1 MTTHKLEIT
10 SLTVITLL
18 AEVQNAL
25 VNGCN
30 KTKLIHLCDRI
41 SAVTGIK
48 RYPKKKP
55 KSIHRQLLQEFIA
68 YWLISDIWMDYEDF
82 MFQYLQYFSSYEML
96 EDIEEDIENEVY
108 IWQSAFD
115 HAFPHLPVMEPPK
128 YKAFD
133 WVYYEEIELNCV
145 VMAVKPTFWGYFYII
160 CPDGV
165 AGNELII
172 LSEAKLE
179 AGQMPTA
186 VSITGLVWEYRTNG
200 RLGPGIHRIPVE
212 TDPRVLEELGIGKT
226 VVAHG
231 RLTTVEDAVLW
242 RDEWLYSIPRVN
254 YVRYDDLT
262 FVPDLDTL
270 PVLLK
275 ETKEHGTTIWQLDKN
290 RLIIQFWETNEM
302 GLYRQTTEV
311 THHTELAQR
320 FPEYMSV
327 LRLLKPLGQ

>member
-1 MTTHKLEIT
+1 MTTHKLETT
-10 SLTVITLL
+10 SPTVIVLL

-48 RYPKKKP
+48 SYPKKEP

-68 YWLISDIWMDYEDF
+68 YWLVSDIWMNHKDF
-82 MFQYLQYFSSYEML
+82 MYQYLQYFRSSEML
-96 EDIEEDIENEVY
+96 EDIENEVC

-133 WVYYEEIELNCV
+133 WVYYEEIDLNCV
-145 VMAVKPTFWGYFYII
+145 VAAVKPTSCGYFYII
-160 CPDGV
+160 CPNGV
-165 AGNELII
+165 AGEERII
-172 LSEAKLE
+172 LPEAELK

-186 VSITGLVWEYRTNG
+186 VSITGVIWEYRTNG
-200 RLGPGIHRIPVE
+200 CLMPSSHRISVE
-212 TDPRVLEELGIGKT
+212 TNPRVLEELGIGKT
-226 VVAHG
+226 VVAHR

-242 RDEWLYSIPRVN
+242 HDEWVYSIPQISGVK
-254 YVRYDDLT
+254 YDELT
-262 FVPDLDTL
+262 FVPPDLDTL

-275 ETKEHGTTIWQLDKN
+275 ETKEHGTTIWQLDKD
-290 RLIIQFWETNEM
+290 RLIIQYWETNEM
-302 GLYRQTTEV
+302 GMYKQTTEV
-311 THHTELAQR
+311 IHHTELAQR
-320 FPEYMSV
+320 FPEYM
-327 LRLLKPLGQ
+327 